1 MNVSFEEL
9 ADEIRQHPRLVA
21 ADDFE
26 ISVAGERAVRL
37 SYQDGEPALR
47 TERDETWLGL
57 RLIHRRQPGRALIPF
72 SGAESLSR
80 LVEEAFESARS
91 SGVDPWFRFP
101 LWKRAAPAPEAD
113 VASVTDAVL
122 AYEPLGGGEE
132 EYEVKASRLLLHR
145 RTEKFQLSHSG
156 LAHRASFRVGEASL
170 TRSGPTPLEGR
181 DRWLKA
187 LIDEATA
194 RASAESWRGDTTSG
208 VLFGPAVSS
217 RLLAMTGGWF
227 RADRMQ
233 DGRSPFARFP
243 AEWNLSDAVTLFDW
257 GDCPDAAD
265 AAPFD
270 AEGTARRR
278 TLLVDKGVPQSW
290 LYDVYSAT
298 RENRLSTGNFARPRL
313 AHLPE
318 PGPHLLL
325 LAPGENRTSDLL
337 SGCTL
342 FVQSLDHVE
351 FLADSDTR
359 VSLVGTGWRVE
370 GGELAEPVREI
381 AFELD
386 LLDWLRRMDAVGSD
400 LTLEDRCGAPSTFCR
415 ELPK

>member
-1 MNVSFEEL
+1 MNPSFEEI

-37 SYQDGEPALR
+37 SYRDGEPALR
-47 TERDETWLGL
+47 TERDETWVGL
-57 RLIHRRQPGRALIPF
+57 RLIHRRQPGRALLAF
-72 SGAESLSR
+72 SGPDSLNR
-80 LVEEAFESARS
+80 IVHEAFDAARA

-101 LWKRAAPAPEAD
+101 LWKKVEAAPAPEASLTET
-113 VASVTDAVL
+113 VM

-132 EYEVKASRLLLHR
+132 EYEVKASRFLLHR

-156 LAHRASFRVGEASL
+156 VAHIARFRVGEAAFERASPRAL
-170 TRSGPTPLEGR
+170 VSRE
-181 DRWLKA
+181 RWLQGV
-187 LIDEATA
+187 LDEATA
-194 RASAESWRGDTTSG
+194 RATAEPWQGDLSSG
-208 VLFGPAVSS
+208 VLFGPSVST
-217 RLLAMTGGWF
+217 RLLGLVAPWF

-233 DGRSPFARFP
+233 EGRSPFARFSS
-243 AEWNLSDAVTLFDW
+243 EWSLSDVVTLFDW
-257 GDCPDAAD
+257 GDCPEAAD
-265 AAPFD
+265 MAPFD

-278 TLLVDKGVPQSW
+278 TLLVDKGRPQSW
-290 LYDVYSAT
+290 LYDVYAAT
-298 RENRLSTGNFARPRL
+298 RENRLSTGNLARPRL
-313 AHLPE
+313 SQHAE
-318 PGPHLLL
+318 PGAHLLL
-325 LAPGENRTSDLL
+325 LAPRESRTADLL

-342 FVQSLDHVE
+342 FVQALDHVE
-351 FLADSDTR
+351 FVPDSDTR
-359 VSLVGTGWRVE
+359 VAVVGSGWRVE

-400 LTLEDRCGAPSTFCR
+400 LVLEDRCGAPSTFCR